1 MAKFT
6 IWGFEQY
13 LKPQNL
19 SLFDHIH
26 DNELPSNISK
36 SELINTFML
45 RANEFELLY
54 SDPLFMREAVRNW
67 FYKNKWTINKWAAA
81 LALEYDP
88 ITNYDRT
95 EESTDTDA
103 GTVKNTGTQSDSAT
117 TSNTG
122 TQTVKN
128 TGTQTDKNTGTSTN
142 TETQNLTQNVDNKVS
157 AYDSDTMR
165 DDTKSS
171 TTNTGT
177 DTNQRTDD
185 LTSQRT
191 DDLTSQRTD
200 ALTSSGSNTRTDDL
214 TETTNMTHTH
224 RLRSY
229 GNIGVTTSQQML
241 QSEFEVARFN
251 ILDAIADLF
260 VSEFC
265 ILIY

>member
-36 SELINTFML
+36 SELINAFML

-54 SDPLFMREAVRNW
+54 SDPLFMREAVRTW

-81 LALEYDP
+81 LELEYDP
-88 ITNYDRT
+88 IANYDRT

-128 TGTQTDKNTGTSTN
+128 TGTSTN
-142 TETQNLTQNVDNKVS
+142 TETQNLSQNVDNKVS

-177 DTNQRTDD
+177 DTNQRV
-185 LTSQRT
+185 

-200 ALTSSGSNTRTDDL
+200 ALASSGSNTRTDDL

-224 RLRSY
+224 RLRAW
-229 GNIGVTTSQQML
+229 GNIGVTSSQMML

-260 VSEFC
+260 ISEFC